1 MFKIFD
7 FIFVEFSLL
16 AEADY
21 VICIDAIGQGTE
33 LNLHVSKPPKEGTQ
47 AYALVQVRTIFIVLL
62 AFRSN
67 IFVLLE
73 IKKLKL

>member
-1 MFKIFD
+1 
-7 FIFVEFSLL
+7 LL

-47 AYALVQVRTIFIVLL
+47 AYTLIQVCIICCCFYIENLPSGQNR
-62 AFRSN
+62 
-67 IFVLLE
+67 
-73 IKKLKL
+73 